1 MSNYSKWR
9 ESFLSIK
16 GGQVAELNMF
26 DTRPNVFYIVN
37 SNNTKIYCSMSTIAS
52 SELFDYIIKPNTS
65 DAFGRPLPVAKLTV
79 YNPSKENISLKIY
92 SDFQNFD
99 VGLLKSLTVDIDK
112 AIADTIKGDGILKGV
127 EKDVEVPIIDKN
139 IINQLKAT
147 RKINTTNILKA
158 DSNCK
163 GIDISSSTEINFNRI
178 NFLQNDG
185 EESINISIWDLDYMA
200 INSILL
206 KAGECLTDVK
216 LNKMCIRVADNSI
229 NNIRYLIEGY
239 RGNIDKFN

>member
-52 SELFDYIIKPNTS
+52 AELFDYIIKPNTS

-127 EKDVEVPIIDKN
+127 EKDVEVPILDKN

-147 RKINTTNILKA
+147 RKSNTTNILKSGNA
-158 DSNCK
+158 SKNLDLR
-163 GIDISSSTEINFNRI
+163 SSTDINYNYL
-178 NFLQNDG
+178 NFFVNDG
-185 EESINISIWDLDYMA
+185 EKSIDLIFSELDYSTSNTVTLHSKETLA
-200 INSILL
+200 DIR
-206 KAGECLTDVK
+206 
-216 LNKMCIRVADNSI
+216 LNKMCLYVEDNPE
-229 NNIRYLIEGY
+229 NNFRYLVEGY